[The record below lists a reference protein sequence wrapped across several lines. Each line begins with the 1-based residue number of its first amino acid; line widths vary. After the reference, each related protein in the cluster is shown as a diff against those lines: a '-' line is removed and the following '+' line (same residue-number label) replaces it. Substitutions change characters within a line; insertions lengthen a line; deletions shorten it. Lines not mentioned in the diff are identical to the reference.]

1 MACTEDGICFPD
13 LLLNLGWE
21 KIDSKKYHRTQAVT
35 TLLKYLFR
43 IL

>member
-1 MACTEDGICFPD
+1 MAYAEDGTCFPN

-21 KIDSKKYHRTQAVT
+21 KIDSKKCHRTQAVT
-35 TLLKYLFR
+35 ILKKSLFR